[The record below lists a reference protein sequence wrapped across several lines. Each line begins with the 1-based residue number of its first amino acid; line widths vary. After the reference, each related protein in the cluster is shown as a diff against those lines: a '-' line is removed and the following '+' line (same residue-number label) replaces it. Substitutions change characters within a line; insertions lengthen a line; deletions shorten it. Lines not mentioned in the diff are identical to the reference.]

1 MPVPLDF
8 LKDPWA
14 DTGDRVQFPY
24 NPDTVTELMSW
35 LKGFTAKYQRI
46 PEEGGVYIERR
57 EFNQILYLLTKQ
69 VIDAFKITAS
79 DAQLDAEI
87 AARIEADNRE
97 KAERT
102 EKDND
107 LQQQLNAKFMSVED
121 MGSFTHGVNYYVDE
135 PCFLIARFEVADASG
150 KYGIMNA
157 EIERNATSQAH
168 VVDSGQFVFAAPW
181 GHRMDINS
189 LKINGPESTIL
200 SPTSQLPLSPVDK
213 ANITITTFLNGGDT
227 WRSKCGTFLGRD
239 NSSGILGK
247 NYYIIK

>member
-24 NPDTVTELMSW
+24 NPDTITELMSW

-69 VIDAFKITAS
+69 IIDAFKITAS

-97 KAERT
+97 KAERI
-102 EKDND
+102 EKDNN
-107 LQQQLNAKFMSVED
+107 LQQQLNAKFMNIQS
-121 MGSFTHGVNYYVDE
+121 MGSFQHNVNYYVSE
-135 PCFLIARFEVADASG
+135 PCFLIARF
-150 KYGIMNA
+150 GIDQPDSARAVYINA
-157 EIERNATSQAH
+157 EIIRNN
-168 VVDSGQFVFAAPW
+168 DSVNRDVGQFVFATPW
-181 GHRMDINS
+181 GHRPDINALEITNPS
-189 LKINGPESTIL
+189 GGETLK
-200 SPTSQLPLSPVDK
+200 PTSQLPYGGIDG
-213 ANITITTFLNGGDT
+213 ANISITTFLNAGDF
-227 WRSKCGTFLGRD
+227 WHSRAGSGLGRD
-239 NSSGILGK
+239 NSSGIKGVE
-247 NYYIIK
+247 YFYIK

>member
-14 DTGDRVQFPY
+14 NTGDRATFPY
-24 NPDTVTELMSW
+24 NPDTITELMSW

-69 VIDAFKITAS
+69 VIDAFAITAS
-79 DAQLDAEI
+79 DEQLNAER
-87 AARIEADNRE
+87 AERIEADEKE
-97 KAERT
+97 KADRI
-102 EKDND
+102 EKDNN
-107 LQQQLNAKFMSVED
+107 LQTQLNNKFMSIED

-135 PCFLIARFEVADASG
+135 PCFLIARFEVADGSG
-150 KYGIMNA
+150 KYGLMNA

-189 LKINGPESTIL
+189 LKISGPQGAL
-200 SPTSQLPLSPVDK
+200 SPTSQLPLGPIDK

-227 WRSKCGTFLGRD
+227 WRSKCGTILGRD
-239 NSSGILGK
+239 NSSGIVGK

>member
-69 VIDAFKITAS
+69 VIDAFNITAS

-87 AARIEADNRE
+87 AARIEADNKER
-97 KAERT
+97 AERT
-102 EKDND
+102 EADNN
-107 LQQQLNAKFMSVED
+107 LQQQLNVKFMNVED
-121 MGSFTHGVNYYVDE
+121 LSVSFGVTYTADNSGIICVDLE
-135 PCFLIARFEVADASG
+135 WGNPGTFTSPGCSHI
-150 KYGIMNA
+150 NA
-157 EIERNATSQAH
+157 EL
-168 VVDSGQFVFAAPW
+168 VCSGSSNPQFVFPCMGAWDEKSGTQVAGARP
-181 GHRMDINS
+181 NLS
-189 LKINGPESTIL
+189 LVAIVEE
-200 SPTSQLPLSPVDK
+200 
-213 ANITITTFLNGGDT
+213 GDT
-227 WRSKCGTFLGRD
+227 FTLRGETKLGY
-239 NSSGILGK
+239 NASSGIRVK
-247 NYYIIK
+247 SAKIMY

>member
-69 VIDAFKITAS
+69 VIDAFNITAS
-79 DAQLDAEI
+79 DAQLDAER
-87 AARIEADNRE
+87 AERIEADNKE

-102 EKDND
+102 EADND
-107 LQQQLNAKFMSVED
+107 LQQQLNVKFMNVED
-121 MGSFTHGVNYYVDE
+121 LNVSFGVTYTADNSGIICVDLE
-135 PCFLIARFEVADASG
+135 WGNPGAFNSPGCSHI
-150 KYGIMNA
+150 NA
-157 EIERNATSQAH
+157 EL
-168 VVDSGQFVFAAPW
+168 VCSGSSNPQFVFPCMGAWDDTAKEQFAGARP
-181 GHRMDINS
+181 NLS
-189 LKINGPESTIL
+189 LVAIVEE
-200 SPTSQLPLSPVDK
+200 
-213 ANITITTFLNGGDT
+213 GDT
-227 WRSKCGTFLGRD
+227 FTLRGETKLGF
-239 NSSGILGK
+239 NASSGIRVK
-247 NYYIIK
+247 SAKIMY

>member
-24 NPDTVTELMSW
+24 NPDTITELMSW

-69 VIDAFKITAS
+69 VIDAFAITAS
-79 DAQLDAEI
+79 DKQLNDEI
-87 AARIEADNRE
+87 AA
-97 KAERT
+97 RT

-107 LQQQLNAKFMSVED
+107 LQQQLNRKFMSVED

-135 PCFLIARFEVADASG
+135 PCFLIARFEVADGSG
-150 KYGIMNA
+150 KYGLMNA

-168 VVDSGQFVFAAPW
+168 VADSGQFVFAAPW

-189 LKINGPESTIL
+189 LKISGPQGAL
-200 SPTSQLPLSPVDK
+200 SPTSQLPLGPIDK

-227 WRSKCGTFLGRD
+227 WRSKCGTILGRD
-239 NSSGILGK
+239 NSSGIVGK

>member
-24 NPDTVTELMSW
+24 NPDTITELMSW

-79 DAQLDAEI
+79 DAQLDAE
-87 AARIEADNRE
+87 AAA
-97 KAERT
+97 RT

-107 LQQQLNAKFMSVED
+107 LQDQLNRKFMSVED

-135 PCFLIARFEVADASG
+135 PCFLIARFEVADGSG

-168 VVDSGQFVFAAPW
+168 VVDSGQFVFSVPW

-189 LKINGPESTIL
+189 LKISGPQSEIL
-200 SPTSQLPLSPVDK
+200 SPSSQLPLTPIDN

-227 WRSKCGTFLGRD
+227 WRSKCGTILGRD
-239 NSSGILGK
+239 NSSGIVGR

>member
-69 VIDAFKITAS
+69 VIDAFNITAS
-79 DAQLDAEI
+79 DAQLDAER
-87 AARIEADNRE
+87 AERIEADEKE

-102 EKDND
+102 EADND
-107 LQQQLNAKFMSVED
+107 LQQQLNVKFMNVDNLNVSFGVTYTADNSGIICVDLEW
-121 MGSFTHGVNYYVDE
+121 GSQGTFTSPGCSY
-135 PCFLIARFEVADASG
+135 
-150 KYGIMNA
+150 MNA
-157 EIERNATSQAH
+157 EL
-168 VVDSGQFVFAAPW
+168 VCSGSSNPQFVFPCMGAWDEKSGTQQAGSRP
-181 GHRMDINS
+181 NLS
-189 LKINGPESTIL
+189 LVAIVEE
-200 SPTSQLPLSPVDK
+200 
-213 ANITITTFLNGGDT
+213 GDT
-227 WRSKCGTFLGRD
+227 FTLRGETKLGY
-239 NSSGILGK
+239 NASSGIRVK
-247 NYYIIK
+247 SAKIMY

>member
-24 NPDTVTELMSW
+24 NPDTITELMSW

-87 AARIEADNRE
+87 AARIEADEKE

-102 EKDND
+102 EKDNN
-107 LQQQLNAKFMSVED
+107 LQQQLNVKFMNVED
-121 MGSFTHGVNYYVDE
+121 LNVSFGVTYTADNSGIICVDLE
-135 PCFLIARFEVADASG
+135 WGNSG
-150 KYGIMNA
+150 PFNSPGCSHINA
-157 EIERNATSQAH
+157 ELIC
-168 VVDSGQFVFAAPW
+168 SGSSNPQFVFPCMGAWDEKSGTQVAGARP
-181 GHRMDINS
+181 NLS
-189 LKINGPESTIL
+189 LVAIVEE
-200 SPTSQLPLSPVDK
+200 
-213 ANITITTFLNGGDT
+213 GDT
-227 WRSKCGTFLGRD
+227 FTLRGETALGF
-239 NSSGILGK
+239 NASSGIRVK
-247 NYYIIK
+247 SAKIMY